1 MHYSQ
6 WRSQDLEVGRR
17 HMGLRDRSQQAESM
31 DRAARGESTGEARST
46 LEISVYL
53 AKPHEPL
60 VKHEKT

>member
-1 MHYSQ
+1 
-6 WRSQDLEVGRR
+6 
-17 HMGLRDRSQQAESM
+17 MGLRDRSQQAESM